1 MLEYTKLV
9 LQKVSFNRE
18 LFSKE
23 LRKAFKWLQKE
34 ELVMLQAWCI
44 VTFSDSY
51 HDVIS
56 EVFRN
61 VS

>member
-23 LRKAFKWLQKE
+23 LRKAFKWLQKD

-61 VS
+61 AS

>member
-1 MLEYTKLV
+1 MLEYTKTV

-34 ELVMLQAWCI
+34 ELVVLHAWCL
-44 VTFSDSY
+44 VTFNDTY
-51 HDVIS
+51 RDVIR

-61 VS
+61 LS

>member
-23 LRKAFKWLQKE
+23 LRKAFKWLQKD
-34 ELVMLQAWCI
+34 ELVILQAWCI

>member
-1 MLEYTKLV
+1 MLEYTKTV

-44 VTFSDSY
+44 LMFSDQY

-61 VS
+61 LS

>member
-23 LRKAFKWLQKE
+23 LRKAFKWLQKD

-44 VTFSDSY
+44 ITFSDSY

>member
-23 LRKAFKWLQKE
+23 LRKAFKWLQKD

>member
-1 MLEYTKLV
+1 MLEYTKTV
-9 LQKVSFNRE
+9 LHKVSFNRE
-18 LFSKE
+18 LFTKE

-34 ELVMLQAWCI
+34 ELVMLQAWC
-44 VTFSDSY
+44 VLTFSDRY

-61 VS
+61 LS

>member
-1 MLEYTKLV
+1 MLEYQKNV

-18 LFSKE
+18 LFTKE

-34 ELVMLQAWCI
+34 ELILLQAWCLAM
-44 VTFSDSY
+44 FSDRY

-61 VS
+61 LS

>member
-1 MLEYTKLV
+1 MLEYTKTV

-23 LRKAFKWLQKE
+23 LRKAFRWLQKE
-34 ELVMLQAWCI
+34 ELIMLQAWCLL
-44 VTFSDSY
+44 TFSDRY
-51 HDVIS
+51 PDVIN

-61 VS
+61 LS

>member
-1 MLEYTKLV
+1 MLEYTKTV

-18 LFSKE
+18 LFARE
-23 LRKAFKWLQKE
+23 LRKAFKWLRKD
-34 ELVMLQAWCI
+34 ELVLLHAWCLL
-44 VTFSDSY
+44 TFSDTY
-51 HDVIS
+51 QDVIS

>member
-1 MLEYTKLV
+1 MLEYQKNV
-9 LQKVSFNRE
+9 LQKVSFNPE
-18 LFSKE
+18 LFAKE

-44 VTFSDSY
+44 LMFNDRY

-61 VS
+61 LS

>member
-1 MLEYTKLV
+1 MLEYTKTV

-23 LRKAFKWLQKE
+23 LRKAFKWLQKD
-34 ELVMLQAWCI
+34 ELVLLQAWCLA
-44 VTFSDSY
+44 TFSDSY
-51 HDVIS
+51 QDVIT

-61 VS
+61 LN